1 MKRERHSKKQR
12 AQKSL
17 REEDRSL
24 AGCALRAAGAC
35 RCQAA
40 PDPALPPG
48 CAGGA
53 AATATQ
59 GPQARSRS
67 ARSGSTRRAA
77 TSSCRSGPS
86 SASCIRSATYACFS
100 RAAPLPRRKQGDRL
114 GHVPPGPPLPE
125 PGDARAP
132 RGHGGLHGP
141 PAKTD
146 HDKRKAPTEQP
157 AFQYLGVGADT
168 LRRVGFPC
176 YLGEVL
182 VALLCE
188 LLVQKHVVQQKSKIP
203 KTFLESSKIPT

>member
-86 SASCIRSATYACFS
+86 SASCIRSATYATRSERPLCFASYCLFLS
-100 RAAPLPRRKQGDRL
+100 RVPFSHFSFSKKASPFSLFLSRVPFNNNNNNNKTKTKPKHCLRIFFAWIQDSRPGNLTLGLKFCIGSEFQGKNNKFQHPLTKN
-114 GHVPPGPPLPE
+114 
-125 PGDARAP
+125 
-132 RGHGGLHGP
+132 
-141 PAKTD
+141 K
-146 HDKRKAPTEQP
+146 
-157 AFQYLGVGADT
+157 
-168 LRRVGFPC
+168 
-176 YLGEVL
+176 
-182 VALLCE
+182 
-188 LLVQKHVVQQKSKIP
+188 
-203 KTFLESSKIPT
+203 

>member
-86 SASCIRSATYACFS
+86 SASCIRSATYATRSERPLCFASYCLFLS
-100 RAAPLPRRKQGDRL
+100 R
-114 GHVPPGPPLPE
+114 VPFSHFSFSKKASPFSLFLSRVPFNNNNNNNNNNNTQHTTTQQHITTRQ
-125 PGDARAP
+125 AS
-132 RGHGGLHGP
+132 
-141 PAKTD
+141 
-146 HDKRKAPTEQP
+146 APTVNQTVR
-157 AFQYLGVGADT
+157 G
-168 LRRVGFPC
+168 
-176 YLGEVL
+176 
-182 VALLCE
+182 
-188 LLVQKHVVQQKSKIP
+188 KK
-203 KTFLESSKIPT
+203 